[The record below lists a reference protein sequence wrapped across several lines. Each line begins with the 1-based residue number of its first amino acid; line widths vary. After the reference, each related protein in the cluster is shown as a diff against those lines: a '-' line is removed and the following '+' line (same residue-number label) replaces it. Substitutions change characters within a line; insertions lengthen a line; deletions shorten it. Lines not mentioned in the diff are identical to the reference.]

1 MQVLL
6 EEESKLPTQ
15 PTECDVNNKHAPT
28 LSGVGEAGHT
38 PPPLGQACPV
48 VHDLKNPEGVKDG
61 LESKLHVGNEYV
73 GCSENKFYLPF
84 AAAYAYAAAEGII
97 MDQDYDPDSDNSDS
111 ETEQPPYK
119 STQTLL

>member
-1 MQVLL
+1 MRPPFQVL
-6 EEESKLPTQ
+6 ERRGIP
-15 PTECDVNNKHAPT
+15 
-28 LSGVGEAGHT
+28 
-38 PPPLGQACPV
+38 PPPLGQARPV

-111 ETEQPPYK
+111 ETEQPPDK